1 MQNFLLNMSMLLTV
15 AETAAKVNNILTT
28 IAGPIL
34 SMLGSAAV
42 IYAVVLGVQY
52 AKAEDDGKRTEIKKR
67 VVNAVIGIVIIFF
80 LAALCMLIQW
90 DTIVESIFGYAWG
103 N

>member
-1 MQNFLLNMSMLLTV
+1 MQNFLLNMSMLLSV

-34 SMLGSAAV
+34 SMLDSAAV